1 MLKIKM
7 VEGPSVGQEF
17 DIPAE
22 GTVVLGRRSNC
33 NVQVADPKASRVH
46 SEITSGAGRLY
57 VRDMGSRNG
66 TLINGRRLEPET
78 PEPLEAG
85 DRITIGDTVYT
96 ITDIGAK
103 EIPTIE
109 IPGYEVIDTIGRG
122 GMGTVFKARQKSMD
136 RIVAVKVLHQDLC
149 KDANFINR
157 FVHEARAAGRLSHPN
172 IIHVFDVDKMDSV
185 YYFTME
191 YVDGGNIKRAIK
203 EKGSIPAP
211 DAGKVILQA
220 ARALSYAHSQGVIH
234 RDVKPENLML
244 TRDGQ
249 VKLADLGIARTF
261 EETDAKGEKAS
272 KVYGTP
278 HYMAPEQ
285 ALGKV
290 VDGRADIYSLGAT
303 FYHMLTGRTPFTGAS
318 VTEVLKAHVQE
329 ALPPITEYAPNV
341 PEGICHVCERM
352 MAKKPEKRYQTMDEV
367 VADIEKALKDQSARI
382 AAPDADE
389 SSVIPAASPQAVEF
403 KKRRAYRQ
411 KPAWKKAV
419 STSVT
424 VIFFAILFVATYFVV
439 TQFVLTGSKTK
450 PTVNKNEELR
460 AKAEKALE
468 NADAAMEAGNLMG
481 ALDIYNEISYK
492 YPEFPDL
499 TEKVLNRIEKVKTVI
514 AEKRRSDAEAALQE
528 ASTFYNQNPDQAEKA
543 KEMFEEI
550 QKKWEETPA
559 AVIAKLKAK
568 EIEDNL
574 TKFQGETQDRE
585 YKKAVAEAS
594 SLVAKRDY
602 DGAVQKLREFAAR
615 YAGANAGNDA
625 TAEVNRLEKEVEEI
639 YNTAKKEAVQRVE
652 KKAYGLAI
660 AVLDQFIKVY
670 GSAKWRG
677 EAGKYKGQIQQEAM
691 KTFQEACREPNA
703 MVGQFRFEE
712 ALAKFQILATQYEG
726 TQWGVFTRMRMQSI
740 QAQADLHGEVIHQIK
755 MLAKKGESP
764 RLPFELKNF
773 PHIKFRIVDA
783 DVKQIFLEGEAEP
796 KFRQPFNWVDFTPR
810 QILDIYKLFIPNPT
824 QEQNSWLGYF
834 CQERDLVDDAE
845 KYFNKAGQ

>member
-1 MLKIKM
+1 MTCIPSSTWRMLSQPYPQHRLPKGLDA
-7 VEGPSVGQEF
+7 VWEAVVGH
-17 DIPAE
+17 
-22 GTVVLGRRSNC
+22 L
-33 NVQVADPKASRVH
+33 VQYAPRTKRFLAQ
-46 SEITSGAGRLY
+46 
-57 VRDMGSRNG
+57 
-66 TLINGRRLEPET
+66 
-78 PEPLEAG
+78 
-85 DRITIGDTVYT
+85 
-96 ITDIGAK
+96 
-103 EIPTIE
+103 
-109 IPGYEVIDTIGRG
+109 
-122 GMGTVFKARQKSMD
+122 ARQ
-136 RIVAVKVLHQDLC
+136 VLELENVFASQT
-149 KDANFINR
+149 DAQLRTHAEELHVCFR
-157 FVHEARAAGRLSHPN
+157 RGR
-172 IIHVFDVDKMDSV
+172 D
-185 YYFTME
+185 
-191 YVDGGNIKRAIK
+191 
-203 EKGSIPAP
+203 
-211 DAGKVILQA
+211 
-220 ARALSYAHSQGVIH
+220 
-234 RDVKPENLML
+234 
-244 TRDGQ
+244 
-249 VKLADLGIARTF
+249 KLADRHRAFALIREVAFRQI
-261 EETDAKGEKAS
+261 GER
-272 KVYGTP
+272 P
-278 HYMAPEQ
+278 F
-285 ALGKV
+285 
-290 VDGRADIYSLGAT
+290 AT
-303 FYHMLTGRTPFTGAS
+303 
-318 VTEVLKAHVQE
+318 Q
-329 ALPPITEYAPNV
+329 
-341 PEGICHVCERM
+341 
-352 MAKKPEKRYQTMDEV
+352 
-367 VADIEKALKDQSARI
+367 VAGGL
-382 AAPDADE
+382 
-389 SSVIPAASPQAVEF
+389 
-403 KKRRAYRQ
+403 
-411 KPAWKKAV
+411 
-419 STSVT
+419 
-424 VIFFAILFVATYFVV
+424 
-439 TQFVLTGSKTK
+439 
-450 PTVNKNEELR
+450 
-460 AKAEKALE
+460 
-468 NADAAMEAGNLMG
+468 AMEAGNLMG

-783 DVKQIFLEGEAEP
+783 DVKQIFLESEAEP